1 MEVDRKFIINT
12 SKATDFQPDIIEK
25 AYRLILLLKEINNHP
40 VLSKELLLKGGTAI
54 NFVYLSLPRL
64 SVDLDFNFIGGPT
77 KEEKDLRR
85 EDIKRYLEAI
95 FSFSKYQIKE
105 RSKYG
110 LHQFF
115 LSYEN
120 SAANT
125 DIVKLEVNYLMRV
138 SLLPGEEK
146 KLRSPFFKNLDIVT
160 KTLSLEENYGGKIKA
175 LVTRG
180 AARDLFDVYSLLKAG
195 VKFKK
200 PLLKKVFVFLGCLDR
215 SDFREFSPDSIDS
228 ITEKEIKTDLL
239 PLLRKGVTPSRAKMI
254 KDVKPFLED
263 MLTLNK
269 HEKEYVNSF
278 FKGEYNPELLFA
290 KEEIVDLESLKNH
303 PMALWKQQHI
313 NEWLK
318 SQKRKSK
325 FRGHNT

>member
-54 NFVYLSLPRL
+54 NFVYLSL
-64 SVDLDFNFIGGPT
+64 
-77 KEEKDLRR
+77 
-85 EDIKRYLEAI
+85 
-95 FSFSKYQIKE
+95 
-105 RSKYG
+105 
-110 LHQFF
+110 
-115 LSYEN
+115 
-120 SAANT
+120 
-125 DIVKLEVNYLMRV
+125 
-138 SLLPGEEK
+138 
-146 KLRSPFFKNLDIVT
+146 
-160 KTLSLEENYGGKIKA
+160 
-175 LVTRG
+175 VTRG

-195 VKFKK
+195 VKFRK
-200 PLLKKVFVFLGCLDR
+200 PLLKKVFVFFGCLDR
-215 SDFREFSPDSIDS
+215 SDFRKFSPDSIDS

-303 PMALWKQQHI
+303 PMALWKQQYI
-313 NEWLK
+313 KEWLK
-318 SQKRKSK
+318 SRSS
-325 FRGHNT
+325 GDTILNY